1 MHIEKIITPIF
12 LILVGLYS
20 VFRIPVLVARG
31 IAEGRI
37 SPDRR
42 NITRWIKIV
51 GYVDLA
57 LGAVMLIATL
67 AGGAR

>member
-1 MHIEKIITPIF
+1 MHIEQIITPVF
-12 LILVGLYS
+12 LILAGLYS

-37 SPDRR
+37 SPDRK
-42 NITRWIKIV
+42 NIIRWIKIV
-51 GYVDLA
+51 GYADLA